1 LRNENLPPEVF
12 QDDEIDL
19 YELWLILK
27 RRKKI
32 VITVPIIFTVIA
44 LILCF
49 ILPPVY
55 RTETSLMPLGGEGS
69 SELSSFLSS
78 LPTSIPLPGGQAGVT
93 VEAVLN
99 SRTLRERIVKD
110 LNLLPLLFPEKWDE
124 ATGSWKL
131 DEDETPPTFIDGA
144 KKLEKFLSVSTDKK
158 TGIITLTVDFP
169 KDPEVSY
176 KIAVTAIKE
185 AQAILNEKAFTLAR
199 EYRLYIEKQLSLVK
213 EKYKRLERIYRDFT
227 EGKIKKVPF
236 VVGEDD
242 LEKFQSNVTSVPKV
256 SELKEEIEKLR
267 EQVRKL
273 KESTYISVS
282 DYQLNLQRLQ
292 TQMDIVKK
300 LLVTLVNE
308 YEMAKAQEMK
318 EQVSFQVL
326 DPPYIPDERKPYKPK
341 KKLMIAVALV
351 SGLFL
356 GVFAAFFK
364 EWLDNVRKRYRED
377 ESNA

>member
-1 LRNENLPPEVF
+1 
-12 QDDEIDL
+12 
-19 YELWLILK
+19 
-27 RRKKI
+27 
-32 VITVPIIFTVIA
+32 
-44 LILCF
+44 
-49 ILPPVY
+49 
-55 RTETSLMPLGGEGS
+55 
-69 SELSSFLSS
+69 
-78 LPTSIPLPGGQAGVT
+78 
-93 VEAVLN
+93 
-99 SRTLRERIVKD
+99 
-110 LNLLPLLFPEKWDE
+110 
-124 ATGSWKL
+124 
-131 DEDETPPTFIDGA
+131 
-144 KKLEKFLSVSTDKK
+144 
-158 TGIITLTVDFP
+158 
-169 KDPEVSY
+169 
-176 KIAVTAIKE
+176 
-185 AQAILNEKAFTLAR
+185 
-199 EYRLYIEKQLSLVK
+199 
-213 EKYKRLERIYRDFT
+213 
-227 EGKIKKVPF
+227 